1 MKPRASPSNGTVDT
15 QSQEAFPSLAPAAQ
29 AGNKP
34 VASAWSAAAGPRI
47 KPVASK
53 QPVVSDTFEL
63 SSIDL
68 STAGKDGKPASLGEI
83 IRQVQAQ
90 YKVKLDASTNQK
102 SRQTTFF
109 LKADSKKELDKAKR
123 SLLASLSPVVRR
135 VFLPPQ
141 SRCSSPCFRFFG
153 LGSSHVACRVVG

>member
-123 SLLASLSPVVRR
+123 TSAVFFFHLAFIPVTESNSV
-135 VFLPPQ
+135 
-141 SRCSSPCFRFFG
+141 SSVPTDDLCIPDFDSAG
-153 LGSSHVACRVVG
+153 